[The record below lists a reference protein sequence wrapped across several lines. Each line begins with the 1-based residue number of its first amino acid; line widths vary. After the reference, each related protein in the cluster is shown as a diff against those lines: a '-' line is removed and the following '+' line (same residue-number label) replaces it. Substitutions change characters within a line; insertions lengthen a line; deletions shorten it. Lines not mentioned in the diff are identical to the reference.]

1 LRYGARSPRRLGITD
16 VARVYHLGLSVLA
29 FGGAIYLI
37 ARGNTLVIVPLVGL
51 IILELVTLKLR
62 RDHERRRQ

>member
-1 LRYGARSPRRLGITD
+1 
-16 VARVYHLGLSVLA
+16 VLA
-29 FGGAIYLI
+29 FGVAIYLI